1 MPKQAK
7 EYSERITFRVSP
19 KLIEAIEA
27 ERAISGQSRT
37 QLIREVLR
45 SHFNIWL
52 FREVAIPFSEEL
64 KKPKTPTTH
73 RQPKASDPFFFSN

>member
-45 SHFNIWL
+45 SHFNI
-52 FREVAIPFSEEL
+52 
-64 KKPKTPTTH
+64 
-73 RQPKASDPFFFSN
+73 

>member
-7 EYSERITFRVSP
+7 EYSERITFRVSA

-45 SHFNIWL
+45 SHFNI
-52 FREVAIPFSEEL
+52 
-64 KKPKTPTTH
+64 
-73 RQPKASDPFFFSN
+73 